1 MPADG
6 IPVDVVEDEDGSP
19 YPDEI
24 QVLYVAAYDVVE
36 AFTSPDASFAD
47 LASALQQL
55 HVAVEE
61 LTVAQTTLSHPQ
73 GTVDP
78 PATEQGLTL

>member
-6 IPVDVVEDEDGSP
+6 IPADVVEDEDGSP

-24 QVLYVAAYDVVE
+24 QELYNAAYDVVE
-36 AFTSPDASFAD
+36 AFTSGGASLAD
-47 LASALQQL
+47 LTSALQHL
-55 HVAVEE
+55 HVVVEE
-61 LTVAQTTLSHPQ
+61 ITVNQTTVSHPQ

-78 PATEQGLTL
+78 PATPEGSS